1 VQQVCPDGKL
11 NRTQFVDLYKRMFPG
26 GKSAAFYQHLFRVYD
41 ADHSGKLEF
50 PEFIQVSYYMSVAV
64 ILNVPAYIRSTCNLL
79 ISQLILF
86 QCLRSDV
93 NPFTADSVKALYFA
107 ILV

>member
-64 ILNVPAYIRSTCNLL
+64 ILMYKINMQFIDLSTD
-79 ISQLILF
+79 IVSM
-86 QCLRSDV
+86 
-93 NPFTADSVKALYFA
+93 PSV
-107 ILV
+107 